1 MISVLLADDHAFI
14 RSGVE
19 AVLSATDFRIVA
31 AVGSGIEALEAI
43 KRHDPALCVFDV
55 AMREGD
61 GIETL
66 QTLRR
71 TGDGRPV
78 ILLTAYMDDGQVLD
92 AIEAGVNGIVSKEGA
107 EETLVDTMTA
117 VLSGRKV
124 IDQAM
129 VNRARQEAV
138 RRKTP
143 SPFAALTP
151 RERTI
156 VSFIARGQRNRDI
169 AEALGITEGTVKV
182 YLHALYQK
190 IGIENRT
197 ELAILALRH
206 GDEFPG

>member
-43 KRHDPALCVFDV
+43 KQHDPALCVFDV